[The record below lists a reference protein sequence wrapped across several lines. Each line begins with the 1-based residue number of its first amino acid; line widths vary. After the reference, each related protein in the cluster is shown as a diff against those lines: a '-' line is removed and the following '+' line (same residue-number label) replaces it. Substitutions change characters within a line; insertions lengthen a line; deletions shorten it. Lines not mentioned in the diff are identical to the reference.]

1 MVSPSVA
8 GPPVIKN
15 VERRLTAIL
24 YADVADY
31 SRLTG
36 EDEVGT
42 HRQLAA
48 GLDLIAKRVEEA
60 GGRVVHYAGDA
71 VLADFGSVVAAVGAA
86 VGIQRALADHARD
99 IADEKRLRFR
109 IGVNLGEVI
118 VDRDE
123 IYGDGVNVAA
133 RLESLAEPGGIC
145 VSGTVFEQVKGK
157 LDIGFLDLGP
167 QSVKNI
173 VSPVRAYKVA
183 LERPAAGLAPDGEMN
198 LELPDKPSIAV
209 LPFVN
214 MSGDPEQ
221 EFFADGMAEDII
233 TGLSRYRWF
242 FVIARNSSFTY
253 KGHAVV
259 VTQVAK
265 ELGVRYV
272 LEGSV
277 RKAGNRVR
285 VTAQLIDAAT
295 GRHIW
300 AERYDRELDDIFA
313 LQDEITD
320 TIVGSIEPEL
330 GAVERQRARRKPPN
344 NLDAWDSYQRGL
356 SHFYGDLTGEERPKA
371 KRWLRRACELD
382 PTFAA
387 AYAELAWTHII
398 DISLGTADDPEA
410 SQEQAATAAE
420 KALALDARDPCAHVA
435 LGRVYML
442 THAFDRAIAEMESAL
457 ALNPNFDRGWFGL
470 GMALLYSGRHADSI
484 PHFERAMRLSPRG
497 WRPWVYPQMLARA
510 YFNLGRYEEAAAGS
524 EIAIRHTKAPFT
536 PFVEAAAALGHL
548 GRLDE
553 ARAMLAEAKKR
564 RPDFSAQTVRNTIG
578 RYGPHSGAEQ
588 IIDGLRKA
596 GLSG

>member
-1 MVSPSVA
+1 MA
-8 GPPVIKN
+8 EN
-15 VERRLTAIL
+15 VQRRLTAIL
-24 YADVADY
+24 YADVAGY

-36 EDEVGT
+36 KDEVGT
-42 HRQLAA
+42 HRQLSA
-48 GLDLIAKRVEEA
+48 GLDLIAKRIAEA

-86 VGIQRALADHARD
+86 VGIQRALADRARD
-99 IADEKRLRFR
+99 IPDDKRLKFR

-133 RLESLAEPGGIC
+133 RLESLAEAGGIC
-145 VSGTVFEQVKGK
+145 VSGAVFEQVKGK
-157 LDIGFLDLGP
+157 LDADFEDMGP
-167 QSVKNI
+167 QTVKNI
-173 VSPVRAYKVA
+173 AEPVRAYKVA
-183 LERPAAGLAPDGEMN
+183 IERSAGRLAPGGETN
-198 LELPDKPSIAV
+198 PALPDKPSIAV

-221 EFFADGMAEDII
+221 EFFADGMAEDVI

-253 KGHAVV
+253 KGRAVA

-277 RKAGNRVR
+277 RKATNRIR
-285 VTAQLIDAAT
+285 VTAQLIDATT

-300 AERYDRELDDIFA
+300 AERYDRQLDDIFA

-320 TIVGSIEPEL
+320 TIVAAIEPEL
-330 GAVERQRARRKPPN
+330 GAVERERARRKPPN

-356 SHFYGDLTGEERPKA
+356 SHLYGDLTREETGA
-371 KRWLRRACELD
+371 GKRWLRRACELD

-387 AYAELAWTHII
+387 AYGELAWIHTV
-398 DISLGTADDPEA
+398 DIALDATDDPKASLDEA
-410 SQEQAATAAE
+410 ARAAE
-420 KALALDARDPCAHVA
+420 KAVALDARDPSAHVA
-435 LGRVYML
+435 LGRVNIFR
-442 THAFDRAIAEMESAL
+442 HAYERAIAEMETAL
-457 ALNPNFDRGWFGL
+457 ALNPSFDRGHYGL
-470 GMALLYSGRHADSI
+470 GMALLYGGRPADSI
-484 PHFERAMRLSPRG
+484 SPFERAIRLSPRG
-497 WRPWVYPQMLARA
+497 WRPWAYRQMLARA
-510 YFNLGRYEEAAAGS
+510 YFNMGRYEEAAVWS
-524 EIAIRHTKAPFT
+524 EKAVQHPRAPYM
-536 PFVEAAAALGHL
+536 PFVDATAVLGHL

-553 ARAMLAEAKKR
+553 ARAMLAEVMKR
-564 RPDFSAQTVRNTIG
+564 KPDFSVDTVRNTIG
-578 RYGPHSGAEQ
+578 RYGPHSAVDR

-596 GLSG
+596 GLPE

>member
-1 MVSPSVA
+1 MA
-8 GPPVIKN
+8 EN

-24 YADVADY
+24 YADVAGY

-42 HRQLAA
+42 HRQLSAS
-48 GLDLIAKRVEEA
+48 LDLIATRVKEA

-71 VLADFGSVVAAVGAA
+71 VLADFGSVVAAVDSA
-86 VGIQRALADHARD
+86 VAIQRALTEQITDVPD
-99 IADEKRLRFR
+99 DKRLRFR

-145 VSGTVFEQVKGK
+145 VSGAVFEQIKGK
-157 LDIGFLDLGP
+157 LDVGFRDMGP
-167 QSVKNI
+167 QTVKNI
-173 VSPVRAYKVA
+173 SEPVRAYSVT
-183 LERPAAGLAPDGEMN
+183 LEPSAAHLAPGGEIN
-198 LELPDKPSIAV
+198 LALPDKPSIAV

-233 TGLSRYRWF
+233 TALSRYRWF

-253 KGHAVV
+253 KGRAVD

-277 RKAGNRVR
+277 RKATNRIR
-285 VTAQLIDAAT
+285 VTAQLIDAPT

-300 AERYDRELDDIFA
+300 AERYDRQLDDIFT

-320 TIVGSIEPEL
+320 TIVNSIEPEL
-330 GAVERQRARRKPPN
+330 GAVERERARRKPPS

-356 SHFYGDLTGEERPKA
+356 SHLFEDDKRDALDEA
-371 KRWLRRACELD
+371 KQFFERACELD
-382 PTFAA
+382 PGFAVA
-387 AYAELAWTHII
+387 HAELAYTHVAYIVRG
-398 DISLGTADDPEA
+398 LTDDPKA
-410 SQEQAATAAE
+410 TLDRAADAAE
-420 KALALDARDPCAHVA
+420 KAVALDARDPAAHVA
-435 LGRVYML
+435 LGRVYMFR
-442 THAFDRAIAEMESAL
+442 HAHERAILEMETAL
-457 ALNPNFDRGWFGL
+457 ALNPNFDRAYYGL
-470 GMALLYSGRHADSI
+470 GTALLYSGRPEESI
-484 PHFERAMRLSPRG
+484 PQLEKGIRLHPR
-497 WRPWVYPQMLARA
+497 RPVLWGGYLMMLGLA
-510 YFNLGRYEEAAAGS
+510 YINLEKYEEAAAS
-524 EIAIRHTKAPFT
+524 LEKAIRQPIATFMV
-536 PFVEAAAALGHL
+536 FVLAAATLAHL
-548 GRLDE
+548 GRIDE
-553 ARAMLAEAKKR
+553 ARAMLAEVRKR
-564 RPDFSAQTVRNTIG
+564 KPDFSADTVRNTVG
-578 RYGPHSGAEQ
+578 RYGPHSGVDR

-596 GLSG
+596 GLPE